1 MFIFVIKEDSKC
13 FRHYPPLPFFHPQ
26 LLRDGPLEN
35 LLGGWGVGA
44 KYKKILAQG
53 KIKWKKIMHAN

>member
-1 MFIFVIKEDSKC
+1 MLTFSEGCKMFIFVTKEDSKC

-35 LLGGWGVGA
+35 LLGGVGA

-53 KIKWKKIMHAN
+53 KIK

>member
-1 MFIFVIKEDSKC
+1 MLTLSEGCKMFIFVKEDSKC

-35 LLGGWGVGA
+35 LLGGVGGGGEVQ
-44 KYKKILAQG
+44 KILAQG
-53 KIKWKKIMHAN
+53 KIK